1 MSAAGSLILKAG
13 AAAAHNS
20 TNWRQFLFQLYLSRT
35 KLVTMVHFEQHIG
48 PLYGTFEW
56 HAEVVILYS

>member
-20 TNWRQFLFQLYLSRT
+20 TNLSRT